1 MVEGE
6 KMEEVIEK
14 RRRLTMQYI
23 LVVVYIS
30 LSISG
35 LVLMKLGGN
44 TGSISMANGDI
55 NFGISPISL
64 VGFICYIGSF
74 LLYTRIV
81 VMFDLSYITPICTGI
96 VQVLTLIASK
106 IIFKENF
113 TTQGIIGA
121 TIIII
126 GVILMNWKK
135 I

>member
-1 MVEGE
+1 
-6 KMEEVIEK
+6 MEEVIRK
-14 RRRLTMQYI
+14 RRREVMQYI
-23 LVVVYIS
+23 IVVVYIA

-106 IIFKENF
+106 VIFKENF
-113 TTQGIIGA
+113 TIQGIIGA
-121 TIIII
+121 TIIIV

-135 I
+135 A

>member
-1 MVEGE
+1 
-6 KMEEVIEK
+6 MEEVIEK
-14 RRRLTMQYI
+14 RRRLIMQYI
-23 LVVVYIS
+23 LVVIYIA

-44 TGSISMANGDI
+44 TGSVSVANGDI
-55 NFGISPISL
+55 NFGISTVSL

-81 VMFDLSYITPICTGI
+81 VMFDLSYITPICTGV